1 MNDSCPGHRSPGKA
15 LGAVLT
21 GCALAYLLQACN
33 AVGPQ
38 SIRGGRMAYNEAIA
52 ETNAQQMLMVPVH
65 NRYEEANHML
75 AVASVTANVRV
86 SSSTLIEA
94 GFGNS
99 DNYDGNLVPFR
110 GGFVY
115 EENPTIS
122 YTPVTGEAYLR
133 QLIAPVPLLLFS
145 QMSQVLPEPGFIYD
159 MVLASINDIYNP
171 AFLYDDQQD
180 DPRFDRLV
188 DIMTS
193 LTRQNRLH
201 WVSESSDEDSLV
213 LLIQKPAGDADVVE
227 MLELL
232 QLPTDE
238 AGDEYVVIPVT
249 LALDGVTEDGI
260 GMTTRSL
267 WGLLEILSAA
277 VQVPAADESSGVAVS
292 FPRPGRTGRELTI
305 GYSDEKP
312 ENAYVAVQYRDGWF
326 AIDNRDQA
334 TKRYFKYMSSLW
346 SAAISESLGGSAA
359 APVLTVPVSR

>member
-1 MNDSCPGHRSPGKA
+1 M
-15 LGAVLT
+15 
-21 GCALAYLLQACN
+21 
-33 AVGPQ
+33 
-38 SIRGGRMAYNEAIA
+38 
-52 ETNAQQMLMVPVH
+52 
-65 NRYEEANHML
+65 
-75 AVASVTANVRV
+75 
-86 SSSTLIEA
+86 
-94 GFGNS
+94 
-99 DNYDGNLVPFR
+99 
-110 GGFVY
+110 Y

-213 LLIQKPAGDADVVE
+213 LLIQKPTGDADVIE

-238 AGDEYVVIPVT
+238 AGDEYVVIPVS

-292 FPRPGRTGRELTI
+292 FPRPGRAGRELAI